1 MAYEAASARYSD
13 MQYRASGRSGLKL
26 PALSLGL
33 WHNFGDTTPLSTQR
47 EILRTAFD
55 LGITH
60 FDLANNY
67 GPPYGSAETNFGRL
81 FKDDFRP
88 YRDELLISS
97 KAGWDMWPGP
107 YGQGGGSRKYVL
119 ASLDQSLQR
128 MGLDYVD
135 IFYSHRFDADTPL
148 EETAGALAS
157 AVHQGKA
164 LYIGISSY
172 SAAKTREMAALLRE
186 HKVPLLIHQPSYNM
200 LNRWIEGELLGA
212 LDELGAGCIAFT
224 PLAQGLLTSKYLN
237 GVPADARINKPGG
250 GSLHESHLN
259 AENLEHV
266 RKLSGIAERRGQSL
280 AQMALAWVLRDARV
294 SSALIGASRAEQ
306 VRENVGALANL
317 SFSSEEIA
325 EIDRY
330 ATEGGVNLWEK
341 PSTDQRI

>member
-13 MQYRASGRSGLKL
+13 MQFRPSGRSGLKL

-47 EILRTAFD
+47 DMLRTAFD

-88 YRDELLISS
+88 YRDELLIST

-107 YGQGGGSRKYVL
+107 YGKGGGSRKYVL

-148 EETAGALAS
+148 EETAGALAT
-157 AVHQGKA
+157 AVQQGKA

-200 LNRWIEGELLGA
+200 LNRWIERELLST
-212 LDELGAGCIAFT
+212 LDEAGAGCIAFT

-237 GVPADARINKPGG
+237 GVPDDARINKPGG
-250 GSLHESHLN
+250 GSLQQSHLSR
-259 AENLEHV
+259 ENIEHV
-266 RKLSGIAERRGQSL
+266 RKLDEIAKRRGQSL

-294 SSALIGASRAEQ
+294 TSALIGASRPEQ
-306 VRENVGALANL
+306 VRENVEALANL
-317 SFSSEEIA
+317 AFSSEEIA

-330 ATEGGVNLWEK
+330 ATEGGINLWEK
-341 PSTDQRI
+341 PSTDQRV